1 MVIRAQRISEDLIL
15 SAVLAKNQFIVF
27 QKAIKPDQ
35 LVISDKKKLTF
46 QSFLSSLGK
55 LKD

>member
-35 LVISDKKKLTF
+35 LVISDKKIDFSILF
-46 QSFLSSLGK
+46 I
-55 LKD
+55 